1 MGGIC
6 TEYSRLFTCIIERH
20 QRFGRNFSGTIVIR
34 LHLVCALKYA
44 NCHDDY
50 FVSCTTSNAQFF
62 FLFFFFWLKVLNLKM
77 HTLYCILF
85 FLLKSKTLTNAFD
98 DNLNFVKS
106 NYFHLMRIS
115 FLQLISCNKKNGND
129 VAVVNRK
136 CNKSFS
142 IGGRVSTPF
151 HAQHHHQ
158 PTETNIWKIFLVTHL
173 YTHSLN
179 HTISAVRGTWQV
191 FLMEFSSII

>member
-1 MGGIC
+1 MYNIQC
-6 TEYSRLFTCIIERH
+6 SILLLLF
-20 QRFGRNFSGTIVIR
+20 
-34 LHLVCALKYA
+34 LL
-44 NCHDDY
+44 
-50 FVSCTTSNAQFF
+50 
-62 FLFFFFWLKVLNLKM
+62 FWLKVLNYKM

-98 DNLNFVKS
+98 DNLNFAKS
-106 NYFHLMRIS
+106 YHFHLMRIS

-142 IGGRVSTPF
+142 IGDRVSTPF

-158 PTETNIWKIFLVTHL
+158 ATETNIWKIFLVIHL
-173 YTHSLN
+173 YTHSLSQSHN
-179 HTISAVRGTWQV
+179 ICYSRNMTSISNGI
-191 FLMEFSSII
+191 FFNYLM

>member
-1 MGGIC
+1 MPIVMMIIL
-6 TEYSRLFTCIIERH
+6 SRVQHPML
-20 QRFGRNFSGTIVIR
+20 NSSS
-34 LHLVCALKYA
+34 Y
-44 NCHDDY
+44 
-50 FVSCTTSNAQFF
+50 
-62 FLFFFFWLKVLNLKM
+62 FFFFWLKVLNLKM

>member
-1 MGGIC
+1 M
-6 TEYSRLFTCIIERH
+6 SWWLFCLVYNI
-20 QRFGRNFSGTIVIR
+20 QCSLL
-34 LHLVCALKYA
+34 LH
-44 NCHDDY
+44 
-50 FVSCTTSNAQFF
+50 F
-62 FLFFFFWLKVLNLKM
+62 FLLLAQSAKM

-115 FLQLISCNKKNGND
+115 FLQLISCNKNNGND

-158 PTETNIWKIFLVTHL
+158 ATETNIWKIFLVTHL
-173 YTHSLN
+173 YTLTQSHNICCSRYM
-179 HTISAVRGTWQV
+179 TSISNGI
-191 FLMEFSSII
+191 FFNYLM